1 MRQGFT
7 FLILIL
13 LISHTTSW
21 AVKDSTRNKKE
32 TDTTYIDDY
41 YYTLTTW
48 FNTFSKNNRITIYD
62 KQRPSSLAYVPNI
75 SASFGPGIGYKWAAV
90 DFAFISTRPLDRNLY
105 GKTSKLDVQGHFH
118 MKKFLIDGTLQYYK
132 GFYLY
137 DYPDSAGIFRTDS
150 TPYVRPDIQQ
160 LSCGASLLYAF
171 NWDKYS
177 LPASF
182 SQSQR
187 QKKSKGTWVIG
198 GQMTFFTVGGDS
210 NFIPTPVRPYMD
222 SSAYLSGI
230 GSFSIGIIGG
240 YLYTIVYKN
249 WYITGALIPGF
260 GRQTY
265 IYALLN
271 DTAPHYDNSRTTGK
285 FYGRLSLGYNGPNFY
300 TGISTIAETS
310 DFRNSTKSYL
320 SHNFSVV
327 RFFVGYRF
335 FIRKRKI
342 LFI

>member
-1 MRQGFT
+1 MKQSFA
-7 FLILIL
+7 FLILIF
-13 LISHTTSW
+13 IIFNTAAW
-21 AVKDSTRNKKE
+21 AVKDSIRNKKE

-48 FNTFSKNNRITIYD
+48 FNTFSKNNRISIYD
-62 KQRPSSLAYVPNI
+62 KQRPSSLSYVPNL
-75 SASFGPGIGYKWAAV
+75 SACFGPGIGYKWAAV
-90 DFAFISTRPLDRNLY
+90 DFAFISTRPLDKNLY
-105 GKTSKLDVQGHFH
+105 GSTSKLDIQGHFH
-118 MKKFLIDGTLQYYK
+118 MKKFLINGNLQYYK
-132 GFYLY
+132 GFYLEN
-137 DYPDSAGIFRTDS
+137 YPDSAGIFRPDS

-160 LSCGASLLYAF
+160 VSCGASLLYAF

-177 LPASF
+177 LAASF

-198 GQMTFFTVGGDS
+198 GQMTFFTVGADS
-210 NFIPTPVRPYMD
+210 NFIPSAVRPYMD

-230 GSFSIGIIGG
+230 GSFNIGITGG
-240 YLYTIVYKN
+240 YLYTFVYKN
-249 WYITGALIPGF
+249 WYVTGALIPGF

-271 DTAPHYDNSRTTGK
+271 DTVPHYDNSRTAGK
-285 FYGRLSLGYNGPNFY
+285 FYGRLSLGYNGPRFY
-300 TGISTIAETS
+300 SGISVIAETS
-310 DFRNSTKSYL
+310 DFKNSTPSYV
-320 SHNFSVV
+320 SHNFSVA